1 MKRPLLA
8 LAVWF
13 CLGLMWQEICKERG
27 ICLIAVG
34 MLISLLL
41 LTCLFPKM
49 RLFLKEWVHDT
60 LRVYFILPPVAFLLG
75 VVCMAVDEK
84 PSDLQNWIEQREVD
98 SLQGELEGV
107 VKKIVV
113 QEEKANVWLSSVLI
127 RTDGQVLS
135 SRGMVWYLDEVQW
148 EQMEESLYPGQHVYV
163 SGTVRS
169 FSQATN
175 WGQFDLRDYYDA
187 YGVECAVSAESYQL
201 EEKEGWIWQRAMQN
215 VKNRLHDSILRSANR
230 EDAGVFLAVFLGES
244 KLMSEELRELYQ
256 KSGIAHILAVSGLHV
271 SFFVLS
277 LYRLLRKTSGSF
289 LLAGM
294 GGTVA
299 AILYAHLIGNP
310 VSALRAV
317 IMVVCQMA
325 AGILGR
331 KYDLL
336 SAASL
341 AAILLLVAYPN
352 QLYQCG
358 FLFSFLAVYGIG
370 LVLPWLQKWMKD
382 SLGSG
387 IVCGAAIPMV
397 LLPVQAYFY
406 YTWNVGG
413 ILLNLAA
420 LPMAV
425 YLLFSAMMTAVC
437 GLFSVWLGR
446 FFAGMGHWVLKVY
459 EWGCLLLQK
468 SPMQT
473 LVLGQPSM
481 EQCLFYYIIL
491 AAANTGLT
499 CWIRKLE
506 YEQRHSSNSS
516 NRSSS
521 SRFVSVL
528 GGGRAIRTSW
538 QKRLAFI
545 GRSTI
550 MIGLSLGLVWI
561 LFPIRDGKMKLYF
574 LDVGQG
580 DCIVWITP
588 QRHTILIDG
597 GSSSVSEVGK
607 WRILPFLLS
616 QGVSEI
622 DCIVM
627 THPDADHYNGLEEV
641 LNEEEVSVNYFLM
654 TRAALDEKDGRRM
667 AELAKKQGASICYAE
682 DGFGVREGECEIRCV
697 YPTEYQAYEDS
708 NDSSIVL
715 EIQYGDFRALLT
727 GDLGNEQEQKL
738 EVKPVWLLKAG
749 HHGSKYSSGEAFLQ
763 KLCPSYTIISR
774 GVNLYGH
781 PAKETLQRL
790 GAVGSEWY
798 DTYETGA
805 IFVCSDGTRHEIETF
820 LSEE

>member
-1 MKRPLLA
+1 MKRPLLT

-13 CLGLMWQEICKERG
+13 CLGLMWQEINQERG
-27 ICLIAVG
+27 ICLIAVSTLVG
-34 MLISLLL
+34 LLV
-41 LTCLFPKM
+41 LTVLFPKM
-49 RLFLKEWVHDT
+49 RLFFREWIHST
-60 LRVYFILPPVAFLLG
+60 QWIFFLLPPAAFLLG
-75 VVCMAVDEK
+75 LVCMEADGRQ
-84 PSDLQNWIEQREVD
+84 SALQNWMEQREVD

-113 QEEKANVWLSSVLI
+113 QEEKANVWLSSVWVQ
-127 RTDGQVLS
+127 TDGQMMES
-135 SRGMVWYLDEVQW
+135 GGMVWYLDEAQW
-148 EQMEESLYPGQHVYV
+148 EQMEASLYPGQRIYI

-175 WGQFDLRDYYDA
+175 WGQFDLQDYYAA
-187 YGVECAVSAESYQL
+187 YGMEHAVSAENFQL
-201 EEKEGWIWQRAMQN
+201 EEKEGWVWQRAVQN
-215 VKNRLHDSILRSANR
+215 VKNQLHDSILRSANQ

-271 SFFVLS
+271 SFFVLG
-277 LYRLLRKTSGSF
+277 LYQLLRKTSGSF
-289 LLAGM
+289 LLAGI
-294 GGTVA
+294 GGTA
-299 AILYAHLIGNP
+299 AAVLYAYLIGNP

-317 IMVVCQMA
+317 IMVICQMG

-341 AAILLLVAYPN
+341 AAVLLLAAYPH

-370 LVLPWLQKWMKD
+370 LVLPWLQKWMKK
-382 SLGSG
+382 SLGAG

-437 GLFSVWLGR
+437 GLASVRLGA
-446 FFAGMGHWVLKVY
+446 FFAGMGHWVLKIY

-468 SPMQT
+468 SPIQT
-473 LVLGQPSM
+473 LVLGQPSR
-481 EQCLFYYIIL
+481 EQCLLYYIIL
-491 AAANTGLT
+491 AVANTCLT

-506 YEQRHSSNSS
+506 YEQRHSLDSNNRNSS
-516 NRSSS
+516 NH
-521 SRFVSVL
+521 FVTIL
-528 GGGRAIRTSW
+528 GGGRAIRTPR
-538 QKRLAFI
+538 QKRLASMS
-545 GRSTI
+545 RSAI
-550 MIGLSLGLVWI
+550 VVGLFVGLVWL

-580 DCIVWITP
+580 DCIAWITP
-588 QRHTILIDG
+588 QGHTILIDG

-607 WRILPFLLS
+607 WRIVPFLLS

-641 LNEEEVSVNYFLM
+641 LSEEEVSVRHFLM
-654 TRAALDEKDGRRM
+654 TRAALDGKDGRQM
-667 AELAKKQGASICYAE
+667 AELAEKQGVSIYYAE
-682 DGFGVREGECEIRCV
+682 DGFSVSEGECEMRCL
-697 YPTEYQAYEDS
+697 YPTEYQTYEDS

-727 GDLGNEQEQKL
+727 GDLGSEQEQML

-774 GVNLYGH
+774 GVNRYGH

-805 IFVCSDGTRHEIETF
+805 ILVYSDGTRHEIETF
-820 LSEE
+820 LPKE